1 MKAIV
6 LCAGLGTRLGSL
18 TRHVPKPM
26 LPLDGRPLL
35 EHMLLHLRGQDI
47 EDIAINLHYR
57 PDRIVD
63 HFGDGSRHDLRLVYS
78 YEESLLGTAGA
89 LKPLES
95 WIGDDESFLVVY
107 GDVLTDQEVQPLID
121 AHEAADA
128 FATMLVHRRWS
139 SNSLVELDPAGRVV
153 AFVERPAEL
162 QFSSSSRHWVNSGMQ
177 ILSRRVLSHIS
188 DGAVVDLPSD
198 VYTRVV
204 GEETLVGVPLSG
216 YRCAIDSPRRYEEA
230 QSAVADGRFGP
241 ILIPTV

>member
-18 TRHVPKPM
+18 TRDLPKPM

-35 EHMLLHLRGQDI
+35 EHTLLHLRAQDI

-63 HFGDGSRHDLRLVYS
+63 HFGDGSEHDVRLVYS
-78 YEESLLGTAGA
+78 HEERPLGTAGA
-89 LKPLES
+89 LKQLAP

-107 GDVLTDQEVQPLID
+107 GDVLTDQEIQPLID

-128 FATMLVHRRWS
+128 FATLLVHRRRS
-139 SNSLVELDPAGRVV
+139 SNSLVELDDDGRVV
-153 AFVERPAEL
+153 AFVERSEEPHR
-162 QFSSSSRHWVNSGMQ
+162 SGSSRHWVNSGMQ
-177 ILSRRVLSHIS
+177 ILSRRVLSHVA
-188 DGAVVDLPSD
+188 DGAVADLPGD

-230 QSAVADGRFGP
+230 QSAVADGRFEP
-241 ILIPTV
+241 VLTPSA